1 MQIPEEV
8 IERIKEQND
17 IVDIISENVR
27 LKKSGKNYMGLC
39 PFHNDKSPSFSVS
52 SEKQIYKCF
61 SCGEAGNVLTF
72 VMKYKKL
79 AFQEAAKYLADKA
92 NIPLQI
98 EGQEN
103 NKISRKKEL
112 LYQVNVEA
120 ARYYFANLQR
130 TKISKE
136 YFLKRG
142 IKEETIK
149 RFGLGYSL
157 DGWQGVINYLRA
169 KGYKDNLLLEAGL
182 VSKNE
187 KTGNTY
193 DRFRNRVMFPVF
205 DVKGKVIGFGGR
217 VLDDSKPKYLNSP
230 ETMIFQKG
238 TNLYGLNFAI
248 KNKLQEDYII
258 IVEGYMD
265 LIALHQHGITNTVA
279 SLGTA
284 LTVNQA
290 RLLKRYVNKIIISYD
305 ADVAGQNAT
314 LRGLEILRNAGFD
327 VKVLTVPQGKD
338 PDEFVRNNG
347 KEAFLSLAKEALP
360 LIEYR
365 IKRVAQGINLK
376 DGNELIKYGEKF
388 AEILADLNPIEKDVY
403 IKKISEET
411 SIKEQ
416 ALYDLLSQVI
426 TKKQKED
433 NFMNKKEYFGTK
445 LYVEPGYLKAERAL
459 IKLMFKD
466 EFYEDLK
473 NVISLGDFAIE
484 SHNKIYSLILQGK
497 NEDTIN
503 IVSYVENR
511 CDDIESS
518 KELTKIKDH
527 EILDFTDKYR
537 LINDYLNE
545 VKSFK
550 LRLQIEELKKKQNR
564 FEKEGKIEESIKIA
578 MDLTKLSGELKK
590 GERG

>member
-17 IVDIISENVR
+17 LVDIVSENVR

-79 AFQEAAKYLADKA
+79 TFQEAAKYLADKA

-103 NKISRKKEL
+103 DKISRKKEL
-112 LYQVNVEA
+112 LYKVNVEA

-130 TKISKE
+130 TKVSKE

-157 DGWQGVINYLRA
+157 DSWQGVINYLRA
-169 KGYKDNLLLEAGL
+169 KGYRDNLLLEAGL

-205 DVKGKVIGFGGR
+205 DVRGKVIGFGGR

-238 TNLYGLNFAI
+238 INLYGLNFAI

-305 ADVAGQNAT
+305 ADLAGQNAT
-314 LRGLEILRNAGFD
+314 LRGLEILRSAGFD

-473 NVISLGDFAIE
+473 NVINLGDFVIE

-497 NEDTIN
+497 KEDTIN
-503 IVSYVENR
+503 IVSYVESR

-518 KELTKIKDH
+518 KELTQIKEH
-527 EILDFTDKYR
+527 EILEFTDKNR
-537 LINDYLNE
+537 LINDYLKE

-550 LRLQIEELKKKQNR
+550 LKLQIEDLKKKQNR

-578 MDLTKLSGELKK
+578 MELTKLSRELKK

>member
-8 IERIKEQND
+8 IENIRQQND

-27 LKKSGKNYMGLC
+27 LKKSGRNYMGLC

-79 AFQEAAKYLADKA
+79 TFVEAAKYLADKA
-92 NIPLQI
+92 NIPLEI
-98 EGQEN
+98 TNQEN
-103 NKISRKKEL
+103 NQVSKKKEL
-112 LYQVNVEA
+112 LYKINVEA

-130 TKISKE
+130 NNIAKE

-142 IKEETIK
+142 IKEETIR

-157 DGWQGVINYLRA
+157 DGWHGVMNYLRA
-169 KGYKDNLLLEAGL
+169 KGFRNDLLLEAGL
-182 VSKNE
+182 VSQNE
-187 KTGNTY
+187 KTGNIY
-193 DRFRNRVMFPVF
+193 DKFRNRVMFPVF

-238 TNLYGLNFAI
+238 INLYGLNFAI
-248 KNKLQEDYII
+248 KNRLQEEYII

-265 LIALHQHGITNTVA
+265 LIALHQYGITNAVA

-284 LTVNQA
+284 LTVNQV
-290 RLLKRYVNKIIISYD
+290 RLIKRYVNKVIISYD
-305 ADVAGQNAT
+305 ADLAGQNAT
-314 LRGLEILRNAGFD
+314 LRGLEILRSAGLD
-327 VKVLTVPQGKD
+327 VKVLTVPEGKD

-347 KEAFLSLAKEALP
+347 KEAFLRLAKEALP
-360 LIEYR
+360 LIEYK
-365 IKRVAQGINLK
+365 IKRAAQGINLK
-376 DGNELIKYGEKF
+376 NGNELIAYGEKF

-433 NFMNKKEYFGTK
+433 QFVNKKEDFGTK

-459 IKLMFKD
+459 LKLMFDD
-466 EFYEDLK
+466 EFYNELK
-473 NVISLGDFAIE
+473 NVIKLGDFVIE

-503 IVSYVENR
+503 VESYVENR
-511 CDDIESS
+511 CDDVESS
-518 KELTKIKDH
+518 KELIKIKEH
-527 EILDFTDKYR
+527 EILDFTDKNR
-537 LINDYLNE
+537 LIKDYLKE

-550 LRLQIEELKKKQNR
+550 LKMQIDDLKIKQNR
-564 FEKEGKIEESIKIA
+564 FEREGKIEESIKIA
-578 MDLTKLSGELKK
+578 MELSKLSEVLKK